1 MIELTLNNFSI
12 VIKLM
17 HLSKRKA
24 MKNFANILSIERLN
38 GFSVCFSRDV
48 YNINSSKLCLYNID
62 LNIQKKKKRTS
73 RRQSSQTGPL
83 EVIIETSKLSFSFKV
98 TEYRCSLQSELP
110 YSFALYIETIRIHR
124 RNERPILYIGIFFKK
139 W

>member
-1 MIELTLNNFSI
+1 MIELTLNNFST

-24 MKNFANILSIERLN
+24 MKNFANVLSIERLN

-62 LNIQKKKKRTS
+62 LNIQKKKKGKKERRGDKVRKRDLS
-73 RRQSSQTGPL
+73 R
-83 EVIIETSKLSFSFKV
+83 
-98 TEYRCSLQSELP
+98 
-110 YSFALYIETIRIHR
+110 
-124 RNERPILYIGIFFKK
+124 
-139 W
+139 